1 LEVSENNFQKFRKFA
16 KGCFGFWIFFGNIRK
31 YFSKVPKRCV
41 DFEFSDLEFSDMSEN
56 LSEYPK
62 ISIIVHNG
70 QNLGCGYK

>member
-1 LEVSENNFQKFRKFA
+1 MLLVLEIFGLLRKVFGMSEKSFVVQTVGA
-16 KGCFGFWIFFGNIRK
+16 
-31 YFSKVPKRCV
+31 
-41 DFEFSDLEFSDMSEN
+41 ELEFSDMSEN